1 MIKKVELD
9 LGDKKILT
17 LETGR
22 VAKEAGGAV
31 IARLGDTMVLAVATV
46 ANTPRKGMD
55 FFPLLIDFEEKLYA
69 AGRIPGSF
77 FKREGRPTE
86 NAILTAR
93 RIDRPI
99 RPLFPNGY
107 RNDVQ
112 VVITPLSVDQENLP
126 DILAINAA
134 SAALAIS
141 DAPFNGPIGA
151 AKVGLIEGKLVVDP
165 TIEEMKNS
173 TMDLVVAGTNEAIL
187 MIECGSSEVSNEEVQ
202 EGVKL
207 AHQRI
212 KEVIKLQEEL
222 VKKAGKKKKPGVVY
236 TPNEVIKKYVMDNA
250 AKDVVKAMQITE
262 RDKRKV
268 DLEKIKEDLVNGI
281 KDSQDETLKKLVND
295 NPADLNNILDKI
307 QKEAV
312 RKMILEDKKRP
323 DGRGFDDLREISCE
337 VGVVPRVH
345 GSAIFSR
352 GETQVLTIATLGA
365 LGEEQRLDGLSPEE
379 TKRYLHHYNFPA
391 YSVGEVRPLR
401 GPGRR
406 EIGHGALAE
415 KALFSVVPDEV
426 KFPYTLRLVSEVMS
440 SNGSTSMAATCGS
453 TLALM
458 DAGVKIASPVAGIS
472 VGLVQE
478 GPSTGSGR
486 GKKDVLFIDIQGIE
500 DFFGDMDFKVAGT
513 RKGVTAIQV
522 DCKVAGLSH
531 DIIAKAMTMALKARL
546 QILDKIEAAIA
557 APRAELSEF
566 APRVDTMMIDPDK
579 IGMVIGPG
587 GKMIKK
593 IVEETGANID
603 IEDDGRVLITAVDAE
618 GGKRARK
625 MIESITYEPNVG
637 DVFNGEVV
645 RIMPFGAFVELVP
658 GKDGLVHISQ
668 ISDRR
673 IAKVE
678 DAINIGDKV
687 IVKLM
692 EKDEKGRLNLS
703 MKAVSDQEKA
713 RFKN

>member
-9 LGDKKILT
+9 LGNGKKLS

-22 VAKEAGGAV
+22 VAREAGGAV
-31 IARLGDTMVLAVATV
+31 VIRLGDTMVLAVTV
-46 ANTPRKGMD
+46 AAETPRKGID

-99 RPLFPNGY
+99 RPLFPYGY

-112 VVITPLSVDQENLP
+112 IVITPLSVDQDNLP

-134 SAALAIS
+134 SAALSIS
-141 DAPFNGPIGA
+141 DAPFAGPIGA
-151 AKVGLIEGKLVVDP
+151 ARVGKIDGKLVVDP

-173 TMDLVVAGTNEAIL
+173 EMDLVIAGNKEAIL
-187 MIECGSSEVSNEEVQ
+187 MIECGSQEVAEKDVL

-207 AHQRI
+207 AHERI
-212 KEVIKLQEEL
+212 RDIIKLQEEL
-222 VKKAGKKKKPGVVY
+222 VKKAGKEKAEFKLYEPQ
-236 TPNEVIKKYVMDNA
+236 EQIKKYVMDKA
-250 AKDVVKAMQITE
+250 AKQIVAAMKITE
-262 RDKRKV
+262 KDKRSVEISKIV
-268 DLEKIKEDLVNGI
+268 ADLEKGLKEGKDEELKQLV
-281 KDSQDETLKKLVND
+281 VA
-295 NPADLNNILDKI
+295 NPADIKNIIDKI

-312 RKMILEDKKRP
+312 RRMILDDKKRP
-323 DGRGFDDLREISCE
+323 DGRGFDDLREITCE
-337 VGVVPRVH
+337 VGFIPRVH

-352 GETQVLTIATLGA
+352 GQTQVMTVATLGA

-415 KALFSVVPDEV
+415 KGLLPVVPDEE
-426 KFPYTLRLVSEVMS
+426 KFPYTIRLVSEVLA

-458 DAGVKIASPVAGIS
+458 DAGVKIKSPVAGIS
-472 VGLVQE
+472 IGLVKE
-478 GPSTGSGR
+478 DKR
-486 GKKDVLFIDIQGIE
+486 EVLLTDIQGIE
-500 DFFGDMDFKVAGT
+500 DFYGDMDFKVAGT
-513 RKGVTAIQV
+513 REGITAIQV
-522 DCKVAGLSH
+522 DCKVAGLSY
-531 DIIAKAMTMALKARL
+531 DIIEKAMQLAKKARML
-546 QILDKIEAAIA
+546 ILDKIEAAIK
-557 APRAELSEF
+557 APREELSEF
-566 APRVDTMMIDPDK
+566 APRVDTIMIDPEK

-593 IVEETGANID
+593 IVEVTGAHID
-603 IEDDGRVLITAVDAE
+603 IEDDGRVLITSVDQE
-618 GGKRARK
+618 GGKKARK
-625 MIESITYEPNVG
+625 MIEDMTYEPNVG

-645 RIMPFGAFVELVP
+645 RLMNFGAFVEFLP

-668 ISDRR
+668 MSQNR
-673 IAKVE
+673 IAQVE
-678 DAINIGDKV
+678 DAVKVGDRV
-687 IVKLM
+687 VVKLV

-703 MKAVSDQEKA
+703 MKAVTQQDREKLQGG
-713 RFKN
+713 